1 MKIVRIVEVNDI
13 EWKVMIDDFLFAT
26 FRGETGRNEAFA
38 CADSLIGDNET
49 ITPTDLSDLIL
60 HQ

>member
-1 MKIVRIVEVNDI
+1 MTVKILEVMDKN
-13 EWKVMIDDFLFAT
+13 EWQVLIDNQLFAT

-60 HQ
+60 HP